1 MKANMP
7 YSALCFSAAPR
18 FQAGRVSIVKAAD
31 PSCVLRCMQRDVMR
45 RESRTGSS
53 RRTRV
58 AQRRTRV
65 ANRDAVGR
73 MISILFDWTFDPE
86 PRCMLSRPG
95 QVRTTRTGMLD
106 IDKHSKTLWNLQL
119 LDIFRVFAQI
129 CSLHGQRPP
138 ICCVRSACAR
148 RNRGCVLHV

>member
-1 MKANMP
+1 MKADMP
-7 YSALCFSAAPR
+7 YTALCFSAAPG

-31 PSCVLRCMQRDVMR
+31 ASCVLRCMQRDVMR
-45 RESRTGSS
+45 RENRTGSS

-58 AQRRTRV
+58 AQCRIRL

-73 MISILFDWTFDPE
+73 MISILFDLTFDPE
-86 PRCMLSRPG
+86 PRCMLPRPG

-119 LDIFRVFAQI
+119 LDIFRVVAEI
-129 CSLHGQRPP
+129 CNLHGQCAP

>member
-1 MKANMP
+1 
-7 YSALCFSAAPR
+7 
-18 FQAGRVSIVKAAD
+18 
-31 PSCVLRCMQRDVMR
+31 MR

-53 RRTRV
+53 GSTRV
-58 AQRRTRV
+58 AQCRTRL

-95 QVRTTRTGMLD
+95 QVRTTHTGMLD

-119 LDIFRVFAQI
+119 LNIFRVFAEI
-129 CSLHGQRPP
+129 RSFHGQRPP
-138 ICCVRSACAR
+138 IWCVRSACAR
-148 RNRGCVLHV
+148 RNRGCVPHVQPVAAA

>member
-1 MKANMP
+1 MTYFAT
-7 YSALCFSAAPR
+7 CFIAAAG
-18 FQAGRVSIVKAAD
+18 FQQGRCSIETPGD
-31 PSCVLRCMQRDVMR
+31 QSCDLRCMQRDVMR

-119 LDIFRVFAQI
+119 LDIFRVLPKISSF
-129 CSLHGQRPP
+129 HGQRPP